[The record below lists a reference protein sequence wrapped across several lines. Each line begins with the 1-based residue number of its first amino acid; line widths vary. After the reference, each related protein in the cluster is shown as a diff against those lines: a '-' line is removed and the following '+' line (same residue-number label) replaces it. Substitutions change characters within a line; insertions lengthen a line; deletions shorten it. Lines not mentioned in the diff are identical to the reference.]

1 MKHLFVLYHLAKLAL
16 DKGFDEECLAWF
28 SEDKELQIAPDVWKK
43 WTRLPCTN
51 TNIIKV
57 FNKDCIVSPLYD
69 QLVSWFFDKH
79 NILIEPLFDANGMWC
94 VWITN
99 DITKTHRGSGNFLCF
114 DNKHCLTNEFHGWKD
129 KYEALTKA
137 LEEAFKRI

>member
-1 MKHLFVLYHLAKLAL
+1 MKHLFVPYELVKLAEE
-16 DKGFDEECLAWF
+16 KGYVSDMYAGWYAGDGSGEVHYEWRLKL
-28 SEDKELQIAPDVWKK
+28 SEWMIGA
-43 WTRLPCTN
+43 
-51 TNIIKV
+51 
-57 FNKDCIVSPLYD
+57 PLYQ
-69 QLVSWFFDKH
+69 QLVDWFFDKH

-94 VWITN
+94 VWITD

-137 LEEAFKRI
+137 LEEAFKLIP